1 MTTPTKVQIDN
12 ISFTLM
18 LDPEISPDMSKSS
31 LDDLMMDRRGY
42 LPPLRA
48 PYDTDFS
55 YNNNRSSFQ
64 AVGNQQFLA
73 TNPPDR
79 INRNSGERLS
89 SEYVQTSNDKLFFEE
104 LLRRQQRWVMGIMES
119 SFRRIT
125 DDIMRTSNVV
135 RRHDSVIHDLNSS
148 YTKLDKYYGAVV
160 QDLTTRSN
168 NCDKRIKEINED
180 IKQNKD
186 TIEKLVQQ
194 ASHDKKEIE
203 DHILKNNAE
212 YILELSKVR
221 TEIEGLR
228 TSYKKD
234 ITVSDERR
242 RIEMDDARS
251 RISALDSYTKNALHT
266 LKNAVQEAL
275 GRTENKITD
284 GIKEERMVWR
294 QNMDSVQK
302 HSKEQMERLDQ
313 SISII
318 EDEAKRLIDAVVKKL
333 ESVQDIV
340 TTEKS
345 TNEEF
350 RKVVKNYMDT
360 SKVLSERLT
369 VEVNSLKEE
378 SGNKVQGL
386 ETNIE
391 SLRSVVEGRYS
402 IVMEQV
408 KKENERLDKQIQ
420 QLSRQVQ
427 TLQQQV
433 VGGVGTS
440 GSG

>member
-48 PYDTDFS
+48 PYDTDFN

-79 INRNSGERLS
+79 INRSSGERLS

-234 ITVSDERR
+234 IT
-242 RIEMDDARS
+242 
-251 RISALDSYTKNALHT
+251 
-266 LKNAVQEAL
+266 NAVQEAL

-360 SKVLSERLT
+360 SKVLSERIT

-408 KKENERLDKQIQ
+408 KGKRKT
-420 QLSRQVQ
+420 R
-427 TLQQQV
+427 
-433 VGGVGTS
+433 
-440 GSG
+440 